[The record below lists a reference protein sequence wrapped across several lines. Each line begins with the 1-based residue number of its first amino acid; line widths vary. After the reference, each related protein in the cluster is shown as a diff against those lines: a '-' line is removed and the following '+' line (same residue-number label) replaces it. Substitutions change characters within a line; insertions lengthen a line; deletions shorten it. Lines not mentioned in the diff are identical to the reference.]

1 LTRQSNLLP
10 AGERSPAGDDSNF
23 SITRRRTRT
32 GERVIVN
39 ALFLCAV
46 LSIAVTVGIIAVLLV
61 DTVDFFRESSLGQF
75 LTGTVW
81 APGQGAGEAG
91 QYGVLPLIN
100 GTLMIGFGSL
110 VVGLPL
116 GVLTAIYLSEYAS
129 ARVRGVLKPT
139 LEILAGIPTVVVGF
153 FALQFVTPSLLRP
166 IFGEDRVFIFNAAAG
181 SIAVGLMILP
191 IIASISEDAMRAVP
205 ASLREAA
212 YGLGSTKRQ
221 VSLRVVVPAALS
233 GIAASVILAFSRA
246 VGETMAVTIAAGNS
260 PKITA
265 NFFTSIQT
273 LTASIAQTVRGEV
286 AAGTVRYNALFALG
300 MTLFLMTLVMNLVS
314 ARIVRRYRQVYS

>member
-1 LTRQSNLLP
+1 LSSRTPS
-10 AGERSPAGDDSNF
+10 SPPTG
-23 SITRRRTRT
+23 IRRRSSRT

-39 ALFLCAV
+39 TLFLCAV
-46 LSIAVTVGIIAVLLV
+46 LSIAVTVGIVAVLLV
-61 DTVDFFRESSLGQF
+61 DTVEFFRESSLVQF

-81 APGQGAGEAG
+81 APGQGAGEG
-91 QYGVLPLIN
+91 GRYGVLPLVN
-100 GTLMIGFGSL
+100 GTLMIGIGSL

-116 GVLTAIYLSEYAS
+116 GVMTAIYLAEYAP

-139 LEILAGIPTVVVGF
+139 LEILAGIPTVVIGF
-153 FALQFVTPSLLRP
+153 FALQFITPTLLRP
-166 IFGEDRVFIFNAAAG
+166 IFGDERVFIFNAASG

-191 IIASISEDAMRAVP
+191 IIASISEDAMRSVP

-260 PKITA
+260 PKMTFD
-265 NFFTSIQT
+265 FFTSIQT

-300 MTLFLMTLVMNLVS
+300 MTLFVITLVMNLIS
-314 ARIVRRYRQVYS
+314 ARIVRRFRQVYS

>member
-1 LTRQSNLLP
+1 M
-10 AGERSPAGDDSNF
+10 AGTPAGDASV
-23 SITRRRTRT
+23 SVARRKART
-32 GERVIVN
+32 GERLIVN

-46 LSIAVTVGIIAVLLV
+46 LSVAVTVGIIAVLLV
-61 DTVDFFRESSLGQF
+61 DTIEFFSQSSLFEF

-81 APGQGAGEAG
+81 APGAGAGEGG
-91 QYGVLPLIN
+91 QYGMLPLLN

-129 ARVRGVLKPT
+129 SRVRGVLKPT

-153 FALQFVTPSLLRP
+153 FALQFITPDLLRP
-166 IFGEDRVFIFNAAAG
+166 IFGQERVFIFNAAAG
-181 SIAVGLMILP
+181 CVAVGLMILP

-212 YGLGSTKRQ
+212 FGLGSTKRQ

-233 GIAASVILAFSRA
+233 GIAASVILGLSRA

-260 PKITA
+260 PKMTL
-265 NFFTSIQT
+265 NFFESIQT
-273 LTASIAQTVRGEV
+273 LTASIAQTVRGEA
-286 AAGTVRYNALFALG
+286 AAGTTRYNALFALG
-300 MTLFLMTLVMNLVS
+300 MTLFVMTLVMNLIS
-314 ARIVRRYRQVYS
+314 ARIVRRYRQVYE

>member
-1 LTRQSNLLP
+1 M
-10 AGERSPAGDDSNF
+10 
-23 SITRRRTRT
+23 SIARRKVRT

-39 ALFLCAV
+39 ALFVCAV
-46 LSIAVTVGIIAVLLV
+46 LSVAVTVGIVAVLLV
-61 DTVDFFRESSLGQF
+61 DAVEFFRESSLVDF

-81 APGQGAGEAG
+81 APGQGGGEGG

-100 GTLMIGFGSL
+100 GTLMIGVGAI

-116 GVLTAIYLSEYAS
+116 GVLTAIYLSEYANP
-129 ARVRGVLKPT
+129 RVRGVLKPT
-139 LEILAGIPTVVVGF
+139 LEILAGIPTVIVGY
-153 FALQFVTPSLLRP
+153 FALQFITPSLLRP
-166 IFGEDRVFIFNAAAG
+166 IFGDERVFIFNAAAG

-191 IIASISEDAMRAVP
+191 IIASISEDAMRSVP
-205 ASLREAA
+205 SSLREAG
-212 YGLGSTKRQ
+212 YGLGSSKRQ

-260 PKITA
+260 PKMT
-265 NFFTSIQT
+265 FDYFTSIQT
-273 LTASIAQTVRGEV
+273 LTAAIAQTVSGEA

-300 MTLFLMTLVMNLVS
+300 LTLFVITLAMNLIS
-314 ARIVRRYRQVYS
+314 ARIVRRFRQVYS

>member
-1 LTRQSNLLP
+1 ML
-10 AGERSPAGDDSNF
+10 GIE
-23 SITRRRTRT
+23 RRRSRP
-32 GERVIVN
+32 GEQVVVK
-39 ALFLCAV
+39 ALFACAV
-46 LSIAVTVGIIAVLLV
+46 LSVAVTVGIVAVLV
-61 DTVDFFRESSLGQF
+61 IDAVEFFRDSSLVEF

-81 APGQGAGEAG
+81 APGQGSGEGG

-100 GTLMIGFGSL
+100 GTLMIGVGAT

-129 ARVRGVLKPT
+129 PRVRGVLKPT
-139 LEILAGIPTVVVGF
+139 LEILAGIPTVIVGY

-166 IFGEDRVFIFNAAAG
+166 IFGEDRVFVFNAAAG

-205 ASLREAA
+205 SSLREAA
-212 YGLGSTKRQ
+212 YGLGSTRRQ

-260 PKITA
+260 PKMTLD
-265 NFFTSIQT
+265 FFTSIQT
-273 LTASIAQTVRGEV
+273 LTASIAQTVSGE
-286 AAGTVRYNALFALG
+286 ASAGTVRYNALFALG
-300 MTLFLMTLVMNLVS
+300 LTLFAITLVMNLIS
-314 ARIVRRYRQVYS
+314 ARIVRRFRQVYS

>member
-1 LTRQSNLLP
+1 LSI
-10 AGERSPAGDDSNF
+10 AKRSS
-23 SITRRRTRT
+23 RT
-32 GERVIVN
+32 GERVVVG
-39 ALFLCAV
+39 ALFACAV
-46 LSIAVTVGIIAVLLV
+46 LSIAVTVGIVAVLVV
-61 DTVDFFRESSLGQF
+61 DAVAFFRESSLFDF

-81 APGQGAGEAG
+81 APGQGSGEG
-91 QYGVLPLIN
+91 GLYGVLPLIN
-100 GTLMIGFGSL
+100 GTLMIGVGAI

-129 ARVRGVLKPT
+129 ARIRGLLKPT
-139 LEILAGIPTVVVGF
+139 LEILAGIPTVIVGY

-166 IFGEDRVFIFNAAAG
+166 IFGEDQVFVFNAAAG

-191 IIASISEDAMRAVP
+191 IIASISEDAMRSVP

-212 YGLGSTKRQ
+212 FGLGSTKRQ

-260 PKITA
+260 PKMTL
-265 NFFTSIQT
+265 NYFTSIQT
-273 LTASIAQTVRGEV
+273 LTASIAQTVSGE
-286 AAGTVRYNALFALG
+286 ASAGTVRYNALFALG
-300 MTLFLMTLVMNLVS
+300 LTLFAITLVMNLIS
-314 ARIVRRYRQVYS
+314 ARIVRRFRQVYS